1 MGIKSRLKRGDRF
14 SVPGIYDPF
23 SALVCENQNFDTLY
37 MSGFGVSATLLGLP
51 DAGFVSFNQMNDRL
65 RAIANVT
72 TSSIIADGDT
82 GFGGL
87 ANIEQTVVGYE
98 QSGADAIQLE
108 DQEFPKRCGHTR
120 NRRVVSKTEMVEKI
134 RVAKDSRASDDFLI
148 IARTDSLDIEGI
160 DNACRR
166 GNEYIEAGADI
177 LFIESPENES

>member
-1 MGIKSRLKRGDRF
+1 M
-14 SVPGIYDPF
+14 P
-23 SALVCENQNFDTLY
+23 LY
-37 MSGFGVSATLLGLP
+37 WGF

-108 DQEFPKRCGHTR
+108 DQ
-120 NRRVVSKTEMVEKI
+120 S
-134 RVAKDSRASDDFLI
+134 FLNDAVTLVI
-148 IARTDSLDIEGI
+148 G
-160 DNACRR
+160 
-166 GNEYIEAGADI
+166 G
-177 LFIESPENES
+177 LFQKQRWLRKSV